1 MIPLYDYI
9 EQKIF
14 PEIKDKAKNQEI
26 MNDLIIGPINK
37 IIKGDIKKILNHN
50 KLITKQSLLRALR
63 KFIIKNLMTEEQE
76 ISSNESLL
84 HSLLRDGGLWLS
96 KNNKEDIN
104 KRNEEM
110 NEINNK
116 LEMTS
121 LIMVKH
127 SVLFYEVLNN
137 ENLIKKYGKIKQ
149 EENEEFIK
157 DV

>member
-149 EENEEFIK
+149 EENEDYIK

>member
-1 MIPLYDYI
+1 MISLYDYI

-104 KRNEEM
+104 TRNEEM

-157 DV
+157 EV